1 LQGVLTKLHERPRGW
16 LRGDYHRWLRAQ
28 DNGFD
33 GTRMRERQQSQ
44 RQSVADERMQ
54 HASYGRWLQRS
65 AAAQRAAAAGQREL
79 VQEQHSIDFHLAKGQ
94 ADCRH
99 ATLLSSQHG
108 WADHKAKCR
117 LEMRSEL
124 PESPPSQRSP
134 RGSPP
139 RVQRGLEHRVTQA
152 LKAWTTQGEEHPRG
166 IRGRSQRP
174 PSTHSPRHPRRK
186 REPHVG
192 DRRDDEQLD
201 EMEPLGRGRVVIFDW
216 WCDCAG
222 PGCLRPEQRSYTE
235 DHRCFG
241 YSRTIKNDGTDYV
254 CCEACF
260 TSGRAKD
267 PDRLI
272 LIAGPPAPAEEVGM
286 VAISEEEAAW
296 EGHPSVVC

>member
-1 LQGVLTKLHERPRGW
+1 MLTKLHERPRGW

-79 VQEQHSIDFHLAKGQ
+79 VQEQHSIDFHRAKGQ

-152 LKAWTTQGEEHPRG
+152 LHTWASQDEERTRARNRPQCSSSTHSSRPSPGHPRG
-166 IRGRSQRP
+166 KGELNDHKEEGS
-174 PSTHSPRHPRRK
+174 
-186 REPHVG
+186 EP
-192 DRRDDEQLD
+192 
-201 EMEPLGRGRVVIFDW
+201 RGRVVIFDW
-216 WCDCAG
+216 WCS
-222 PGCLRPEQRSYTE
+222 L
-235 DHRCFG
+235 
-241 YSRTIKNDGTDYV
+241 V
-254 CCEACF
+254 
-260 TSGRAKD
+260 
-267 PDRLI
+267 
-272 LIAGPPAPAEEVGM
+272 
-286 VAISEEEAAW
+286 
-296 EGHPSVVC
+296 